1 MIGPAAVLYKFGSD
15 IWIPILAQFIG
26 AMVGAMLYDEIFR
39 RINGPK
45 GNQKNFF
52 TLKKNFSNK
61 KDFLPP
67 KITFILKKK
76 I

>member
-52 TLKKNFSNK
+52 TLKKKFFQQKRFFAPENNFYS
-61 KDFLPP
+61 
-67 KITFILKKK
+67 
-76 I
+76 